1 MSEAAACYAAMEAAR
16 KRREEEEKKHQEEM
30 TRHRERWQKG
40 ASPFQNDQ
48 ECNEYI
54 LTNSSKTE
62 VFVKQ
67 MEFAIEKAE
76 KFLNETEKRLMD
88 LAKIHG
94 EDFRVYRPYV
104 SNDLTLQLYF
114 YYTGSDNWIGRVVIQ
129 VKDKLSLIWYVR
141 WYSELVELGERVTA
155 KQEYE
160 CGSED
165 DYGRFFDL
173 IENKAI
179 PSIKRKR
186 RDLKKREIQDAAKW
200 GDA

>member
-1 MSEAAACYAAMEAAR
+1 
-16 KRREEEEKKHQEEM
+16 
-30 TRHRERWQKG
+30 
-40 ASPFQNDQ
+40 
-48 ECNEYI
+48 
-54 LTNSSKTE
+54 
-62 VFVKQ
+62 

-76 KFLNETEKRLMD
+76 KFLNETEKRLMY
-88 LAKIHG
+88 LARNFG

-114 YYTGSDNWIGRVVIQ
+114 FYTGSDNWIGRVVIQ

-173 IENKAI
+173 VENKAI

>member
-1 MSEAAACYAAMEAAR
+1 
-16 KRREEEEKKHQEEM
+16 
-30 TRHRERWQKG
+30 
-40 ASPFQNDQ
+40 
-48 ECNEYI
+48 
-54 LTNSSKTE
+54 
-62 VFVKQ
+62 
-67 MEFAIEKAE
+67 
-76 KFLNETEKRLMD
+76 MD
-88 LAKIHG
+88 LARNFG
-94 EDFRVYRPYV
+94 EDFRVYRPYD
-104 SNDLTLQLYF
+104 SAELTLQLYF
-114 YYTGSDNWIGRVVIQ
+114 YYTGSDSWIGRVVIQ

-173 IENKAI
+173 VENKAI